1 MKRLLALGLALLLV
15 SASPAFAG
23 FKGGGGSRSFR
34 PSTPPKTL
42 HQPAQP
48 QTGTIKD
55 LGVNPSSKSPADAL
69 KSRSTTTGPSPVA
82 SGAGAPQA
90 APASGF
96 FGSSWFGSGWL
107 NWAILGYL
115 FGRHSSGSDE
125 ARIRERE
132 REREKEKAK
141 LAEQAK
147 EKEQA
152 KAKEQSTDTQGLN
165 AEESKAKERLTEPT
179 RPVPPSDSRLG
190 L

>member
-1 MKRLLALGLALLLV
+1 MKRLLALGLALLLI
-15 SASPAFAG
+15 SASPVFAG
-23 FKGGGGSRSFR
+23 FKGGGGTRSFR

-55 LGVNPSSKSPADAL
+55 LGVNPSSKSPADTL
-69 KSRSTTTGPSPVA
+69 KSRSTTVPPPA
-82 SGAGAPQA
+82 AGAAAGPQA

-152 KAKEQSTDTQGLN
+152 KAKEQSTDTKESN
-165 AEESKAKERLTEPT
+165 AEESKAKEQLTQPT